1 LSNQYTYC
9 IIAWQTT
16 YEMSKLHNELNGK
29 ISEINRLQ
37 IELSRREDE
46 ETGDMDSFKR
56 LIETLEKEN
65 TTLKVSKFMHYFF
78 FPMIKK
84 NELSYHSILYNAL

>member
-1 LSNQYTYC
+1 
-9 IIAWQTT
+9 
-16 YEMSKLHNELNGK
+16 MSKLHNELNGK

>member
-1 LSNQYTYC
+1 
-9 IIAWQTT
+9 
-16 YEMSKLHNELNGK
+16 MSKLHNELNGK

-46 ETGDMDSFKR
+46 ETGDMDSFKV

-65 TTLKVSKFMHYFF
+65 ATLKVSKFMH
-78 FPMIKK
+78 
-84 NELSYHSILYNAL
+84 

>member
-1 LSNQYTYC
+1 MYC

-37 IELSRREDE
+37 MELSRREDE
-46 ETGDMDSFKR
+46 ETNSFKR
-56 LIETLEKEN
+56 LIESLEKEN
-65 TTLKVSKFMHYFF
+65 TTLKVSKFMH
-78 FPMIKK
+78 
-84 NELSYHSILYNAL
+84 